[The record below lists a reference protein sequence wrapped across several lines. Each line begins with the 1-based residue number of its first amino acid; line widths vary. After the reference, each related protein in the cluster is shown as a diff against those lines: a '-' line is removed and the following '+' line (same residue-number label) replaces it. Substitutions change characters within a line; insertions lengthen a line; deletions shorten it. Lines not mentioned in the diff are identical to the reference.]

1 MKKGLLSIL
10 ASALLVVGCQNYD
23 DQFTLLENQITAL
36 TQTVD
41 GLSQVQSTLASLS
54 GTVTSLSSTV
64 TGLGDAIDT
73 AVAEGLAD
81 IQEDIT
87 AIEAAV
93 ADVASSDAVQD
104 LADAVASS
112 QEDLDELL
120 ANSSVFTG
128 DVIVNSVATLDAFYA
143 MGSSL
148 NIVNGTVNI
157 TNTSALDATKVQ
169 GLIDN
174 ILTVTEDLTYT
185 GGSTEA
191 MPTFLNLTGVQSITI
206 KGAGDYRLDNLV
218 SAGNIVLDNTY
229 ASKVSIVHL
238 GALTSYTKLS
248 DEGLVAGVVDMSS
261 AVEFHLTSLAI
272 PTGGILDITTKKG
285 AVLALG
291 AITGLNALGT
301 TQTMDID
308 LDGPASVNFTT
319 IKDGSITLDN
329 VASATISD
337 FYGAIDINTGVETLT
352 VTKGVTLD
360 IAGASD
366 LVTASINMVTDYDPL
381 LSATAATAA
390 LLATTYQDITFASQ
404 DLETAT
410 VSGKVGTLTANAQ
423 NNLTSLTVTGHATA
437 LVVTSNS
444 DLETLTV
451 TGATIGNV
459 TANDNDNMISLT
471 LDHTSY
477 VTTADAGT
485 TVSVDGNADL
495 ETLTINAN
503 LIDNLSIQLNP
514 DLITITAGPKL
525 LAIGGTTATVAIDN
539 NDLTAAK
546 ATDSYQVATAGTVD
560 AGSYD
565 DGTSGMKTF
574 KTYLA
579 AAAAAPSAAGVK
591 VFFDTISSY
600 SVQGNSATATFTDTA
615 IPANTYVD
623 SIYAVVF
630 EEASNATTTGR
641 NTLQSAT
648 LVLPVKRDVNGNDQL
663 LVSTDDIVIV
673 NGNGGT
679 KTFAP
684 TAAITTVDLLVAA
697 INGDTTVAGLTVEAD
712 RDAFH
717 EQLITV
723 TYATSDGLAA
733 TASDAGV
740 LYYTYGTDPETGLP
754 IAGVTGTLTT
764 PDADGIATGI
774 AAALNGDTGAYVAT
788 ATGATILIT
797 AQVSGTIAIDRSPL
811 PHAFNTLS
819 IVAGSQSTTL
829 LLAGDGADVVK
840 SAQAASNTLA
850 IASDYFYLSTAAVA
864 KSGVRVTIKNNSTTV
879 SLPSMAVTAD
889 ASSDTFKGNLS
900 GNGGVGENLTTAMI
914 ISSATNSSTLD
925 YVSTFAQVESTVAVV
940 STAGTTD
947 RTGWLAD

>member
-23 DQFTLLENQITAL
+23 DQFTNLESQISAL
-36 TQTVD
+36 ASTVA
-41 GLSQVQSTLASLS
+41 GLSQVQSDLSSLA
-54 GTVTSLSSTV
+54 GTVGSLTSTV
-64 TGLGDAIDT
+64 NSLGSTIDT
-73 AVAEGLAD
+73 AVADGLAD
-81 IQEDIT
+81 IQADIT

-93 ADVASSDAVQD
+93 ADVASSEEVSD
-104 LADAVASS
+104 LSDAVAAS

-128 DVIVNSVATLDAFYA
+128 TVTVNSTATLDAFYA

-248 DEGLVAGVVDMSS
+248 DEGLVAGVVDMGS

-272 PTGGILDITTKKG
+272 PTGGKLDITTKKG

-301 TQTMDID
+301 TQSMDID
-308 LDGPASVNFTT
+308 LDGPASVNLTT
-319 IKDGSITLDN
+319 LKDGSITLDN

-337 FYGAIDINTGVETLT
+337 FYGAIDINSGVETLT

-360 IAGASD
+360 IDDASD

-437 LVVTSNS
+437 LVATSNS

-477 VTTADAGT
+477 VTTTDAGT

-495 ETLTINAN
+495 ETLTIDAN
-503 LIDNLSIQLNP
+503 LIDNLSIQNNP
-514 DLITITAGPKL
+514 DLITITAGSTL
-525 LAIGGTTATVAIDN
+525 VAIGGTTATVAIDN

-579 AAAAAPSAAGVK
+579 AAAAAPSEDGVK

-630 EEASNATTTGR
+630 EEESNASTTGR

-648 LVLPVKRDVNGNDQL
+648 LVLPVKRDANGNDSAL
-663 LVSTDDIVIV
+663 DIATAGTDAITIV

-679 KTFAP
+679 KTFESLAG
-684 TAAITTVDLLVAA
+684 AILTVDGLVAA
-697 INGDTTVAGLTVEAD
+697 INGDTTVAGLTVQAD

-717 EQLITV
+717 EQLVTV
-723 TYATSDGLAA
+723 TYVTSDGTAA
-733 TASDAGV
+733 T
-740 LYYTYGTDPETGLP
+740 T
-754 IAGVTGTLTT
+754 
-764 PDADGIATGI
+764 
-774 AAALNGDTGAYVAT
+774 
-788 ATGATILIT
+788 
-797 AQVSGTIAIDRSPL
+797 
-811 PHAFNTLS
+811 
-819 IVAGSQSTTL
+819 
-829 LLAGDGADVVK
+829 
-840 SAQAASNTLA
+840 
-850 IASDYFYLSTAAVA
+850 
-864 KSGVRVTIKNNSTTV
+864 
-879 SLPSMAVTAD
+879 
-889 ASSDTFKGNLS
+889 
-900 GNGGVGENLTTAMI
+900 
-914 ISSATNSSTLD
+914 SST
-925 YVSTFAQVESTVAVV
+925 S
-940 STAGTTD
+940 
-947 RTGWLAD
+947 W